1 MEKIYNYHISKRII
15 YITAIYASLFIG
27 VAVVLALVFEG
38 GYISAW
44 FLSMI
49 IALLALMALSTPR
62 RIVVDE
68 EGIEIQCI
76 AKDITLEYEDIVSVK
91 RVDDLK
97 MSRCI
102 PVLGA
107 LGFLGHYG
115 RFFSLHTTE
124 FIYIYASEWGSFV
137 EITDVEDNKYY
148 IACDGSDELLS
159 DIESA
164 LQRNLAEESN

>member
-1 MEKIYNYHISKRII
+1 MEKIYNLSISKRII
-15 YITAIYASLFIG
+15 YTTAIYALVFISI
-27 VAVVLALVFEG
+27 AVVLALVFHG

-68 EGIEIQCI
+68 EGIEVQCI
-76 AKDITLEYEDIVSVK
+76 AKDITLEYDEIVAVQ
-91 RVDDLK
+91 RVDNLK

-102 PVLGA
+102 PLLGA

-115 RFFSLHTTE
+115 RFFNLQTTE
-124 FIYIYASEWGSFV
+124 FVYIYASEWGSFV
-137 EITDVEDNKYY
+137 EITDADDNRYY
-148 IACDGSDELLS
+148 IACDNSDELLS
-159 DIESA
+159 DIEEA
-164 LQRNLAEESN
+164 LQRNAAKES

>member
-1 MEKIYNYHISKRII
+1 MEKIYNYRISKRII
-15 YITAIYASLFIG
+15 YTTAIYALVFIG
-27 VAVVLALVFEG
+27 VAVVLALAFHG

-44 FLSMI
+44 FLSI
-49 IALLALMALSTPR
+49 IVALLALMALSTPR

-76 AKDITLEYEDIVSVK
+76 AKDITLEYDDIVAVQKVNS
-91 RVDDLK
+91 LK

-115 RFFSLHTTE
+115 RFFNLQTTD
-124 FIYIYASEWGSFV
+124 FVYIYASKWGSFV
-137 EITDVEDNKYY
+137 EITDADDNRYY
-148 IACDGSDELLS
+148 IACEGSDELLS
-159 DIESA
+159 DIEEA
-164 LQRNLAEESN
+164 LQRNAAKES